1 MGIFDVTTRFLKA
14 LKNHKIDRK
23 FYVFLCDTYTKPL
36 VVVVVIVGGTA
47 FIALSLSALSFV
59 PVFKSPMCFRWLR
72 ITVLYHQIGRIIPLN
87 WDLHPFD
94 F

>member
-1 MGIFDVTTRFLKA
+1 MCQSGLSTRLISQKLKD
-14 LKNHKIDRK
+14 LKPN
-23 FYVFLCDTYTKPL
+23 VV

-59 PVFKSPMCFRWLR
+59 PVFKSLMCFRWLR

-87 WDLHPFD
+87 WDLHPSD